1 MTALADKKAAKK
13 ATKKAAKKIRGIL
26 AGDLGAPVRTRGA
39 SVEVK
44 VEGLEV
50 AVSATIM
57 APAEVADED
66 RVAAFVA
73 GLAVGRFEV
82 LWGEEGG

>member
-1 MTALADKKAAKK
+1 MTALAD
-13 ATKKAAKKIRGIL
+13 KIRGIL